1 MRHLTFVEQLL
12 QLKQVKQLPQP
23 QLLNRNR
30 PSSPFLP
37 FFCRSSNKKGNG
49 FLSTVVVALIL
60 TNLINKLRNAYAAFM
75 QLTVLQS
82 QN

>member
-30 PSSPFLP
+30 PTSPFLP
-37 FFCRSSNKKGNG
+37 FFAAVRIKKVTH
-49 FLSTVVVALIL
+49 F
-60 TNLINKLRNAYAAFM
+60 
-75 QLTVLQS
+75 
-82 QN
+82 